1 MGCPLHRLRG
11 DYLTSTYTVLLVIAV
26 ARLSPGL
33 PESVRE

>member
-1 MGCPLHRLRG
+1 MGCPLLRWVG
-11 DYLTSTYTVLLVIAV
+11 GLPTSTYTVLLVTVV